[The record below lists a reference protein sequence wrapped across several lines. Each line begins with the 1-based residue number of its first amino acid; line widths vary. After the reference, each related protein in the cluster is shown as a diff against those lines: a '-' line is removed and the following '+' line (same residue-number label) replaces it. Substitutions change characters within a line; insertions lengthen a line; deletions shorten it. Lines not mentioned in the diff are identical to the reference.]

1 MSTTITPASLQF
13 QCTQFTALQAGP
25 KVLIT
30 GAVHGDETCG
40 TVAIRRIIAELSEGT
55 LVLQRG
61 HVSFVPVTNV
71 KAYAQRT
78 RFGDRNL
85 NRLLQPVTEVK
96 EFEDQVANWLCPLM
110 AQHEVL
116 LDLHSFR
123 DAGQAFAMMGPENN
137 EGPIEPFRHARAEEA
152 FALCLGVQRYVDGW
166 LSTYSSWL
174 SRQGKNDD
182 WKFGVGT
189 TEYMRSIGGYA
200 LTLECGSH
208 RDPQAPEVAY
218 RAIRNALH
226 HLGLLNY
233 EHATDLSQA
242 RAQAEM
248 LSLYHVV
255 DRLHENDQFCRDWRS
270 FDALKAGD
278 HIGTRADG
286 SAVLAD
292 IDGYIVFPD
301 THAAVGSEWFY
312 LARRTDR
319 LQRDR

>member
-1 MSTTITPASLQF
+1 MATTIHPTSLQF
-13 QCTQFTALQAGP
+13 HCSQFTALEAGP

-40 TVAIRRIIAELSEGT
+40 TGAIRRIIAELAEGQ

-61 HVSFVPVTNV
+61 QVSLVPVTNP
-71 KAYAQRT
+71 KAYANGT

-85 NRLLQPVTEVK
+85 NRLLQPVEHVK

-110 AQHEVL
+110 AQHEIL

-137 EGPIEPFRHARAEEA
+137 DGPIEAFKYAREEEA

-174 SRQGKNDD
+174 SRHGKDDD

-208 RDPQAPEVAY
+208 RDPHSPEVAY

-226 HLGLLNY
+226 HFGMLPY
-233 EHATDLSQA
+233 EHATDLQHA

-255 DRLHENDQFCRDWRS
+255 DRLDENDQFSQDWRS
-270 FDALKAGD
+270 FDALKSGD
-278 HIGTRADG
+278 LIGTRADG
-286 SAVLAD
+286 AEVRAEV
-292 IDGYIVFPD
+292 DGYIVFPD

-312 LARRTDR
+312 LARRTER
-319 LQRDR
+319 LRQRP